1 MPLGS
6 ILRGRTRRDRPVPAA
21 EPDHAPDRDLLDR
34 FARHGDQQAFAA
46 LVRRHGPP
54 VLGVCRRV
62 LRDPH
67 AAEDAFQATFLVLA
81 RKAHAIAQ
89 PEALG
94 SWLYG
99 VAIRVAC
106 KARAGAPGRPPAH
119 CRTRSPTSRTRRP
132 ASPGGAAADPR
143 RGTVPDAGPGPHPDR
158 PGLPGGADAR
168 RGGPGDRLPAG
179 VDGVAAGR
187 AREDLRRRLARRGVG
202 LAVGALLLLASVGR
216 GAGGVRVVVGRVAG
230 AARKGP
236 AGAAPRWSAGGCRWG
251 VCCRWGCC
259 RGGPD
264 RRRMAAAHG
273 HKPPSRRPRAHG
285 RTPPTPWPRT
295 SAAAGHD
302 VLRARGGCGGSGSA
316 PVTASASFS
325 RRESPAG
332 YHPRGRPGPAPAPFR
347 CGFVLYFCRHCSRR
361 LLQRRVHQ
369 LLAAAL
375 RTAALTT
382 S

>member
-106 KARAGAPGRPPAH
+106 KARAGAARPTPGPLPD
-119 CRTRSPTSRTRRP
+119 P
-132 ASPGGAAADPR
+132 AADA
-143 RGTVPDAGPGPHPDR
+143 PDPSAGVAREELRLILDEELCRMPDR
-158 PGLPGGADAR
+158 DRTLIVLVYLEGRTHDEAAR
-168 RGGPGDRLPAG
+168 AIGCPLGSMAWRLA
-179 VDGVAAGR
+179 R

-216 GAGGVRVVVGRVAG
+216 AQAVSESLVGRVAG

-236 AGAAPRWSAGGCRWG
+236 TGAGAPTVGRRVPLGCVLPLGVLLGAGLIAGGW
-251 VCCRWGCC
+251 
-259 RGGPD
+259 
-264 RRRMAAAHG
+264 AAAQG
-273 HKPPSRRPRAHG
+273 RKPPEPPAASSG
-285 RTPPTPWPRT
+285 QTPPD
-295 SAAAGHD
+295 SATAADPG
-302 VLRARGGCGGSGSA
+302 A
-316 PVTASASFS
+316 PA
-325 RRESPAG
+325 
-332 YHPRGRPGPAPAPFR
+332 RPG
-347 CGFVLYFCRHCSRR
+347 GHCCNEDK
-361 LLQRRVHQ
+361 
-369 LLAAAL
+369 
-375 RTAALTT
+375 
-382 S
+382 

>member
-34 FARHGDQQAFAA
+34 FARHGDQQAFAV

-106 KARAGAPGRPPAH
+106 KARAGAARPTPGPLPD
-119 CRTRSPTSRTRRP
+119 P
-132 ASPGGAAADPR
+132 AADA
-143 RGTVPDAGPGPHPDR
+143 PDPSAGVAREELRLILDEELCRMPDR
-158 PGLPGGADAR
+158 DRTLIVLVYLEGRTHDEAAR
-168 RGGPGDRLPAG
+168 AIGCPLGSMAWRLA
-179 VDGVAAGR
+179 R

-216 GAGGVRVVVGRVAG
+216 AQAVSESLVGRVAR

-236 AGAAPRWSAGGCRWG
+236 TGAGAPTVGRRVPLGCVLPLGVLLGAGLIAGGWAAAQGRKPPEPPA
-251 VCCRWGCC
+251 VS
-259 RGGPD
+259 RGHTPPD
-264 RRRMAAAHG
+264 PIVANPAAAAAH
-273 HKPPSRRPRAHG
+273 
-285 RTPPTPWPRT
+285 
-295 SAAAGHD
+295 D
-302 VLRARGGCGGSGSA
+302 VPAQGCGGCGSA
-316 PVTASASFS
+316 P
-325 RRESPAG
+325 
-332 YHPRGRPGPAPAPFR
+332 
-347 CGFVLYFCRHCSRR
+347 
-361 LLQRRVHQ
+361 
-369 LLAAAL
+369 
-375 RTAALTT
+375 
-382 S
+382 